1 MARLGSP
8 GRAGRAPWATV
19 LSAVPAQPDPCS
31 LLSCKA
37 AGPPAHSLPRIV
49 PPGCSSFLNPSHR
62 HHQLGPTHDFD
73 LLLEASRL
81 LTQSCLGTSALAA
94 GWLPGSPLPA
104 CLWAPGMCQL
114 LKRRGLTRCPSPSP
128 GTSLPLEPLPSP
140 SPQSLC
146 PMSSVPAGDTAVL
159 VGYAFWPLPFR
170 GRGSLRASE
179 CPRPGT
185 APGARWV
192 GLGESTDGLDT
203 RVRSVLGQVHLVDVR
218 AESCRPLTWLSLGV
232 CTSAWLCCPPLH
244 PQNLLTTQVPPRST
258 CPSAPTR

>member
-1 MARLGSP
+1 MTLTCFRKHPACSHSPAWEPQPWLLAGSLGPLCQPAFGPLECASC
-8 GRAGRAPWATV
+8 
-19 LSAVPAQPDPCS
+19 LSA
-31 LLSCKA
+31 
-37 AGPPAHSLPRIV
+37 G
-49 PPGCSSFLNPSHR
+49 
-62 HHQLGPTHDFD
+62 
-73 LLLEASRL
+73 
-81 LTQSCLGTSALAA
+81 
-94 GWLPGSPLPA
+94 
-104 CLWAPGMCQL
+104 
-114 LKRRGLTRCPSPSP
+114 GLTRCPSPSP

-140 SPQSLC
+140 SPRSLC

-170 GRGSLRASE
+170 ARGSLRASE

-185 APGARWV
+185 APGAGWV

-232 CTSAWLCCPPLH
+232 CTSAWLCCPPLR